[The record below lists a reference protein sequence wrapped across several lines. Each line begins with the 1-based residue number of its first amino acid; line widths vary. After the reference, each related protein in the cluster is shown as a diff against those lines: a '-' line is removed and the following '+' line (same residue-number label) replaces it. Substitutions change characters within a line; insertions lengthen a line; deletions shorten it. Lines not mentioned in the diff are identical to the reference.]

1 MTRTIDLQNFFQ
13 LAFAEFGTIPKRGL
27 TYLGVAG
34 AAAAAT
40 DLIFWSHRPDVLL
53 IDYAVGAALLLG
65 WGVLLYAIS
74 MTMMDSR
81 LSVAGFIRFVIT
93 SVVMM
98 LPTALGLG
106 LLWLSAIY
114 KNGAGMAFS
123 GVLLIVSIVFTM
135 LLPGWPVMQAKS
147 TKLIGPLAAL
157 RATRGIRWSL
167 VIAGFV
173 TGGVNRALPEMS
185 SATEVWAALAL
196 AILGGVIVV
205 LSAMIAISIAVTS
218 AKLMLAES

>member
-1 MTRTIDLQNFFQ
+1 MTRTIDHQNFSQ

-27 TYLGVAG
+27 TYLGIAG
-34 AAAAAT
+34 AAAAAA

-53 IDYAVGAALLLG
+53 IDYAVGAALFFG

-98 LPTALGLG
+98 LPTALTLG
-106 LLWLSAIY
+106 LLWLSAIN

-123 GVLLIVSIVFTM
+123 GVLFIVSLVFIM

-147 TKLIGPLAAL
+147 TKWIGPLAAL
-157 RATRGIRWSL
+157 RATRGIRMSL

-173 TGGVNRALPEMS
+173 TGGVNRALSEMS
-185 SATEVWAALAL
+185 SATEVWSALAL
-196 AILGGVIVV
+196 AILGGGIVV